1 MGCSR
6 TTHAGMR
13 PGRGEEEVGRGADF
27 GLGEEDQS
35 ITGPAREDGHLL
47 PDSLPRGLKLPSLL
61 DLMAETCSLITAV
74 IPEPH
79 SCSTCPNCVLTEE
92 LFG

>member
-1 MGCSR
+1 MGETSDWEKR
-6 TTHAGMR
+6 IRASLAQ
-13 PGRGEEEVGRGADF
+13 PG
-27 GLGEEDQS
+27 
-35 ITGPAREDGHLL
+35 EDGHLL

-61 DLMAETCSLITAV
+61 DLMAETCSLMTAV